1 MISLKGPQSVV
12 ETLYVVSSAHAVKT
26 NRTAATGGDAL
37 ASLRASYHLMIS
49 DMQPVLRDV
58 LPCATVLPVAVGAGE
73 SHTGLVKAFIGSV
86 AGEDSVD
93 YDIFARLQ
101 EHSEEELRLKRL
113 PVEAALAEAERSW
126 PEFRS
131 LYELLVP
138 VLLYAPD
145 GGLAGGTASTVL
157 GVLWL
162 DPKEHWNTV
171 DIQEFLLHEFIHHTL
186 FLEERRFGFYKNM
199 GLLVEDRYLTRSA
212 IRQDRRP
219 LDKVLHSIVV
229 GTEVL
234 LARHEKRIPHREGV
248 ELSLHPES
256 GELLQ
261 GVLTSLD
268 EVFAL
273 PLTELL
279 RPRPIE
285 ILELCRE
292 RLAAIP
298 AS

>member
-12 ETLYVVSSAHAVKT
+12 ETLYVVSSAHATKT
-26 NRTAATGGDAL
+26 NQEVRTDGDAL
-37 ASLRASYHLMIS
+37 ASLRATYHLMIS
-49 DMQPVLRDV
+49 DMQPALRDV
-58 LPCATVLPVAVGAGE
+58 LPAASDFPVAVGSGE
-73 SHTGLVKAFIGSV
+73 AHSGLVRAFIGSV

-93 YDIFARLQ
+93 YDIFAQ
-101 EHSEEELRLKRL
+101 AQQHTPQQLRAKHA
-113 PVEAALAEAERSW
+113 PVEAALAEIEAQW

-162 DPKEHWNTV
+162 DPKGHWNTV
-171 DIQEFLLHEFIHHTL
+171 DVQEFLLHEFVHHTL
-186 FLEERRFGFYKNM
+186 FLEERRHGFYKNM

-234 LARHEKRIPHREGV
+234 LARHEKRIVHPQGV

-256 GELLQ
+256 DALLA

-268 EVFAL
+268 DVFAL
-273 PLTELL
+273 PLDELL

-292 RLAAIP
+292 RLAAI
-298 AS
+298 SDS

>member
-12 ETLYVVSSAHAVKT
+12 ETLYVVSSAHATKT
-26 NRTAATGGDAL
+26 KQDVRADGDAL
-37 ASLRASYHLMIS
+37 AALRATYHLMIS
-49 DMQPVLRDV
+49 DMQPALRDV
-58 LPCATVLPVAVGAGE
+58 LPAADSFPVPVGSGAAH
-73 SHTGLVKAFIGSV
+73 SGLVKAFIGSV

-93 YDIFARLQ
+93 YDIFADAEQ
-101 EHSEEELRLKRL
+101 HTPAALRAKHA
-113 PVEAALAEAERSW
+113 PVEAALAEIEAHW

-162 DPKEHWNTV
+162 DPKGHWNNV
-171 DIQEFLLHEFIHHTL
+171 DIQEFLLHEFVHHTL
-186 FLEERRFGFYKNM
+186 FLEERRHGFYKNM

-234 LARHEKRIPHREGV
+234 LARHEKRIVHPEGV
-248 ELSLHPES
+248 ELSLHPAS
-256 GELLQ
+256 DELLA

-268 EVFAL
+268 DVFAL
-273 PLTELL
+273 PLGELL

-292 RLAAIP
+292 RLAAI
-298 AS
+298 SDS

>member
-1 MISLKGPQSVV
+1 MISLKGPQGVV
-12 ETLYVVSSAHAVKT
+12 ETLYVVSSAHAAKT
-26 NRTAATGGDAL
+26 NQTVPVGSDSL

-58 LPCATVLPVAVGAGE
+58 LPGATAFPAAIGAGT
-73 SHTGLVKAFIGSV
+73 SHTGLIKAFIGSV

-93 YDIFARLQ
+93 YDIFAQ
-101 EHSEEELRLKRL
+101 VEEHSEEELRLKRA
-113 PVEAALAEAERSW
+113 PVEAALAEVEQSW

-162 DPKEHWNTV
+162 DPKDHWNTV

-234 LARHEKRIPHREGV
+234 LARHEKRIPHPEGV

-256 GELLQ
+256 GELLR

-273 PLTELL
+273 PLAELL
-279 RPRPIE
+279 QPRPIE

-292 RLAAIP
+292 RLAVIS